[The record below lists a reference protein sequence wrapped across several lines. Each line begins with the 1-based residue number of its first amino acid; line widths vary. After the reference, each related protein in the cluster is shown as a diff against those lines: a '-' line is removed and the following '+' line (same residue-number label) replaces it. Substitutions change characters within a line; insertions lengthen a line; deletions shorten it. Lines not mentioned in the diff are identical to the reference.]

1 MWLVVGL
8 GNPGKEYA
16 GNRHNVGFRV
26 VERLAERWKA
36 GPLKEKFQGRYA
48 RASFAGD
55 DCALLEPLTF
65 MNLSGESVR
74 KAMDFFKIPVER
86 VVVVHDE
93 MDLAYGEV
101 RVKVGGGA
109 AGHNGL
115 RSITQHATA
124 EFIRVRVGVGRPP
137 RAGADWVLS
146 DFSAS
151 EGAILSGVL
160 DAASLAVETVIQSG
174 PARAQNQFN
183 TRPKAA
189 GEPPPTAT
197 TKKHE

>member
-8 GNPGKEYA
+8 GNPGKQYA
-16 GNRHNVGFRV
+16 GNRHNVGFMV
-26 VERLAERWKA
+26 VERLVDRWKV
-36 GPLKEKFQGRYA
+36 GGLKEKFQGRFA
-48 RASFAGD
+48 KASFAGD
-55 DCALLEPLTF
+55 ECVLLEPLTF

-86 VVVVHDE
+86 VIVVHDE
-93 MDLAYGEV
+93 MDLPYGEV

-124 EFIRVRVGVGRPP
+124 DFVRVRVGVGRPP

-160 DAASLAVETVIQSG
+160 DAASLAVETVMEKG
-174 PARAQNQFN
+174 PARAQNQLN
-183 TRPKAA
+183 TRPKTAD
-189 GEPPPTAT
+189 EPPKT
-197 TKKHE
+197 TKKNE